1 LLWLIPLALLGG
13 GVWYVMHGDPP
24 AAAPAYPRALQQAA
38 LEQAIAKLGWRDSV
52 SVTDEGQRFVVAGH
66 VAAPADKRALRA
78 AVADVDPSARVRVH
92 DAATLAETVQG
103 VLRMHR
109 VDLRAAAGRPG
120 EIIVSGRLKDAA
132 AWLALRERILNDMPH
147 LASLTEDFANAP
159 QATAAA
165 SATPAAPPVEAPL
178 AAAEQPPPPP
188 GLAEA
193 PRLPPIQSVSVGNTQ
208 FLTLVSGEHVFPG
221 AVLENGY
228 TVTTIAADRVVLAR
242 NGRQHVIKIGI

>member
-1 LLWLIPLALLGG
+1 
-13 GVWYVMHGDPP
+13 
-24 AAAPAYPRALQQAA
+24 LQQAA
-38 LEQAIAKLGWRDSV
+38 LEQAIAKLGWRDDV

-66 VAAPADKRALRA
+66 VATPADKRALRA
-78 AVADVDPSARVRVH
+78 AVAEVDSAARVQVH
-92 DAATLAETVQG
+92 DADTLAETVQG

-120 EIIVSGRLKDAA
+120 EVIVSGRLKDAA
-132 AWLALRERILNDMPH
+132 AWLALRERILSDMPH

-159 QATAAA
+159 QAASAAA
-165 SATPAAPPVEAPL
+165 APAAPPAEAV
-178 AAAEQPPPPP
+178 AAATAQPPPPSGP
-188 GLAEA
+188 ADA
-193 PRLPPIQSVSVGNTQ
+193 PRLPPIRSISVGNTQ
-208 FLTLVSGEHVFPG
+208 FLTLVSGELVFPG